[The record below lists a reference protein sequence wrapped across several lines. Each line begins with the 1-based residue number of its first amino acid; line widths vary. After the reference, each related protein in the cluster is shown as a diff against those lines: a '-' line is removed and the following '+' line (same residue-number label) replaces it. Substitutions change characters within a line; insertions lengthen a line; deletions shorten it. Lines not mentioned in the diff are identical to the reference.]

1 MKLDV
6 WLKWLTTQDFTSI
19 NVKEKEIMGGMENIV
34 NNTLNGSRPL
44 KRQVKGLNKN
54 GKSKSRTDA
63 G

>member
-19 NVKEKEIMGGMENIV
+19 NVKEKEVMGEMENIV

-44 KRQVKGLNKN
+44 KRQVKGLNRN
-54 GKSKSRTDA
+54 VSRIIL
-63 G
+63 